1 MGRREGNAAT
11 KDGTITRTRRLET
24 GGMMMLQVR
33 PLCGR
38 LTGRFGSRLYENV
51 IYPKFSVSCTLADIK
66 KIHSGINAG
75 KRTSK
80 THGLFGQ
87 PIANKQ
93 SRFPFLEMSM
103 LLRSIFWHSPIEIG
117 RFMSA
122 GLIYL
127 KDAERDSLA
136 CSKAAY

>member
-1 MGRREGNAAT
+1 MSS
-11 KDGTITRTRRLET
+11 
-24 GGMMMLQVR
+24 
-33 PLCGR
+33 
-38 LTGRFGSRLYENV
+38 LTPYTCGSRLYENV

-80 THGLFGQ
+80 IHGLFGQ

-93 SRFPFLEMSM
+93 SRFPFLEMFM

-117 RFMSA
+117 HFMSA